1 MQENE
6 NIKLI
11 KMLVLIAIYAV
22 LTWLWFDL
30 KNSNDLPLIG
40 HTDLV
45 NGWVNEHASKVKF
58 FLI

>member
-30 KNSNDLPLIG
+30 KNSNDLALIG
-40 HTDLV
+40 QFRLLLKI
-45 NGWVNEHASKVKF
+45 A
-58 FLI
+58 